1 MGCCDTCLVLAQW
14 QECLALV
21 LVLAAL
27 LSNMQQWWCTA
38 QYAAVVHCPI
48 CSGGALPNMQ
58 GAVGT
63 PSSTDQLID
72 VRPHQ
77 DLSSALPIQRKEKE
91 KTHSVFSSACFS
103 KSTGQWSYATFFHM
117 CEATE
122 EEIGES

>member
-1 MGCCDTCLVLAQW
+1 MPGVGTMARVLSFGAG
-14 QECLALV
+14 AS
-21 LVLAAL
+21 
-27 LSNMQQWWCTA
+27 SNMQQWWCTA

-91 KTHSVFSSACFS
+91 KTHSVFEGGQFS
-103 KSTGQWSYATFFHM
+103 KSTGHTQHTFT
-117 CEATE
+117 CVRQQRRRLVRASWEL
-122 EEIGES
+122 GEM

>member
-21 LVLAAL
+21 LVLA
-27 LSNMQQWWCTA
+27 
-38 QYAAVVHCPI
+38 PI
-48 CSGGALPNMQ
+48 CSSGGALPNMQ

-91 KTHSVFSSACFS
+91 KTHSVFEGGQFS
-103 KSTGQWSYATFFHM
+103 KSTGHTQHTFT
-117 CEATE
+117 CVRLQRRRLVRASWEL
-122 EEIGES
+122 GEM

>member
-21 LVLAAL
+21 LVLA
-27 LSNMQQWWCTA
+27 
-38 QYAAVVHCPI
+38 PI
-48 CSGGALPNMQ
+48 CSSGGALPNMQ

-91 KTHSVFSSACFS
+91 KTHSVFERGQFS
-103 KSTGQWSYATFFHM
+103 LFHQEHWSHATYFHM